1 MKYLLTIIL
10 FMSVNVFAD
19 FDISTLDCKKSEGNP
34 SLFPCSLSLRVDD
47 KRKTMRLNLLPEN
60 SYRQSPNVNVLIFKT
75 ESDFIAYTL
84 YLNFE
89 TLSLDYI
96 WKYTNED
103 MQRLNDNIENKATYF
118 CKVI

>member
-19 FDISTLDCKKSEGNP
+19 FDISTLDCKITKKNP
-34 SLFPCSLSLRVDD
+34 SLFPFNLSLRVDD

-60 SYRQSPNVNVLIFKT
+60 SYRRSPNFNVLIYKT
-75 ESDFIAYTL
+75 ESDLYEYTL
-84 YLNFE
+84 FLNFE
-89 TLSLDYI
+89 TLFLDYR
-96 WKYTNED
+96 WKY
-103 MQRLNDNIENKATYF
+103 LNDNIENKATYR

>member
-19 FDISTLDCKKSEGNP
+19 FDISTLDCKITQKYSG
-34 SLFPCSLSLRVDD
+34 SFPQNLSLRVDD

-60 SYRQSPNVNVLIFKT
+60 SYRQSPNFNILIFET
-75 ESDFIAYTL
+75 ESDLFEYTL
-84 YLNFE
+84 FLNFE
-89 TLSLDYI
+89 TLFLDYR
-96 WKYTNED
+96 WKY
-103 MQRLNDNIENKATYF
+103 LNDNIENEATYL

>member
-10 FMSVNVFAD
+10 FMSANVFAD
-19 FDISTLDCKKSEGNP
+19 FDITTLDCKISKRNP
-34 SLFPCSLSLRVDD
+34 SLFPYSLSLRVDD

-60 SYRQSPNVNVLIFKT
+60 SYRQSPNLNVLIYKT
-75 ESDFIAYTL
+75 ESDFIEYTL

-89 TLSLDYI
+89 NLSLDYR
-96 WKYTNED
+96 WKYS
-103 MQRLNDNIENKATYF
+103 NDHYLKDNPEYKATYF